1 MFIWLERILEWVVYL
16 HKIMN
21 KLESNIISKMR
32 GLRLRGNA
40 PAIEVVVVVAGL
52 VQNLEEFAALLQLIG
67 F

>member
-1 MFIWLERILEWVVYL
+1 MG
-16 HKIMN
+16 
-21 KLESNIISKMR
+21 

-40 PAIEVVVVVAGL
+40 PVIEVVVVVVAGL

>member
-1 MFIWLERILEWVVYL
+1 MG
-16 HKIMN
+16 
-21 KLESNIISKMR
+21 

-40 PAIEVVVVVAGL
+40 PVIEVVVVVAGL